1 MLLDRAARWSAFA
14 DVYVLPAVES
24 SAERAPGA
32 GRTLAWIFSERAAV
46 KDTRTTTLLTE
57 GSLHRRPRAGAAFR
71 HRGRKRDADHNGVG

>member
-1 MLLDRAARWSAFA
+1 MYA
-14 DVYVLPAVES
+14 LPAVES

-57 GSLHRRPRAGAAFR
+57 AVSIDVRGPAQLSDHRD
-71 HRGRKRDADHNGVG
+71 RKRDADHNGVG